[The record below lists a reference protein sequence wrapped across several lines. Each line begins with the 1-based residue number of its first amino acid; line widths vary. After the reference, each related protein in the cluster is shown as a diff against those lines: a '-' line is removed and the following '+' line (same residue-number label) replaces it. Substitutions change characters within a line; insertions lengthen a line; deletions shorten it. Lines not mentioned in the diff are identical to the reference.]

1 MVSFIHRTVNC
12 FESTVSINRL
22 QVISMNALEHRMA
35 HREEGADRAEDELNP
50 DEESEQEIAWCA
62 C

>member
-1 MVSFIHRTVNC
+1 
-12 FESTVSINRL
+12 
-22 QVISMNALEHRMA
+22 MNALEHRMA